1 MAVELAVKPRELEY
15 GSFQHLG
22 TKHIA
27 KLWREDWLHELKKYR
42 VTDSNFQRQI
52 ENDKVFTCEKHFH
65 ENELEITV
73 SEKMTK
79 KRPKFGALPLLSM
92 PQKSFQKQPPTPRPL
107 RSIVKEDFEVSD
119 ILTEKRH
126 CYKSFHEFC
135 KRAQSLKIIQE
146 WCTQAKEDRMVFRKS
161 NESSVCLPQL
171 ELVVDDSLGF
181 TILVYGWLL
190 PDDHILYTKYYR
202 SMRNVTLNEL
212 VRKLTESFIIC
223 PGIEQ
228 PELNSNII
236 HHVIPMSVDP
246 LNCSDNKPENLFLQG
261 ILAFV

>member
-1 MAVELAVKPRELEY
+1 MELAVKPRELEY

-65 ENELEITV
+65 ENDIEITV

-119 ILTEKRH
+119 I
-126 CYKSFHEFC
+126 
-135 KRAQSLKIIQE
+135 
-146 WCTQAKEDRMVFRKS
+146 
-161 NESSVCLPQL
+161 
-171 ELVVDDSLGF
+171 
-181 TILVYGWLL
+181 
-190 PDDHILYTKYYR
+190 
-202 SMRNVTLNEL
+202 
-212 VRKLTESFIIC
+212 
-223 PGIEQ
+223 
-228 PELNSNII
+228 
-236 HHVIPMSVDP
+236 
-246 LNCSDNKPENLFLQG
+246 
-261 ILAFV
+261 